1 MSGGQGAAPGRA
13 DETQASEEELVRELR
28 AAHEDQKR
36 AAAEGA
42 AARQRRREAAEGL
55 RTLGRPMSWIAAQ
68 IGVTQQAV
76 DGFLK
81 YKERRGRP
89 GQGQVTHRGRE
100 GSGETGE

>member
-13 DETQASEEELVRELR
+13 DANQASEEELVRELR
-28 AAHEDQKR
+28 AAHADQKR

-55 RTLGRPMSWIAAQ
+55 RALGRPMSWIADQ

-76 DGFLK
+76 DGFMK
-81 YKERRGRP
+81 YKERRGRR
-89 GQGQVTHRGRE
+89 GQGQATTHERE
-100 GSGETGE
+100 GGEATGE